1 MEYKYANIYVLDNGE
16 PVAYVNFTYN
26 PKTGNVFANA
36 YKSNIKNPNLIEIV
50 KYALLQNE
58 YCNDT
63 EFDKYNDDIYFD
75 IRDVETIKEIEQNH
89 FNNQFKFNAGRK

>member
-1 MEYKYANIYVLDNGE
+1 MEYKYANIYVLDNSE
-16 PVAYVNFTYN
+16 PIAYVNFTYD
-26 PKTGNVFANA
+26 PKTGKAFAYA
-36 YKSNIKNPNLIEIV
+36 YKGNLKNLDLIEVV

-58 YCNDT
+58 YCNDI